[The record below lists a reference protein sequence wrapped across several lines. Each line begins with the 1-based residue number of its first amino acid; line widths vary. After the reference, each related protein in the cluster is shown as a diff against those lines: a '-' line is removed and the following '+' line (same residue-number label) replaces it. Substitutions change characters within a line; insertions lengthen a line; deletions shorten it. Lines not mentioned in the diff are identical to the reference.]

1 MRVGANCPIRGVSQ
15 VEGGMRSE
23 ITRHTWWG
31 GGATAATQHMRDGWG
46 WLQAVT
52 VEWLFWDKRWFALDE
67 RAFVYSRSP
76 LESAPRQAFP
86 LLDILEVRTGRT
98 HASHHPA

>member
-31 GGATAATQHMRDGWG
+31 GGGYGSYATYERRLGMATGSDSGVAVLG
-46 WLQAVT
+46 QAV
-52 VEWLFWDKRWFALDE
+52 V
-67 RAFVYSRSP
+67 RAGREGLRLQP
-76 LESAPRQAFP
+76 LTA
-86 LLDILEVRTGRT
+86 
-98 HASHHPA
+98 